1 MFDMRLSKIAKVQ
14 SGYISRGRIEPRED
28 GSHFLLQVRDV
39 DAHRLTYRADGLIRF
54 NPVMSRKDWMLKTG
68 DVLFMARGVRNFS
81 VLLQEIPDS
90 VLAAACFFIV
100 RVSSDGVLP
109 GYLCWYL
116 NQAPTQHYLSR
127 HSGRG
132 VHMPVVRRSV
142 LEHIDV
148 PIPTLDI
155 QKRIAEL
162 NALMRDEQ
170 ELLKKLAEKRKDLI
184 MGACLKAVRE
194 N

>member
-1 MFDMRLSKIAKVQ
+1 
-14 SGYISRGRIEPRED
+14 
-28 GSHFLLQVRDV
+28 
-39 DAHRLTYRADGLIRF
+39 
-54 NPVMSRKDWMLKTG
+54 
-68 DVLFMARGVRNFS
+68 
-81 VLLQEIPDS
+81 
-90 VLAAACFFIV
+90 
-100 RVSSDGVLP
+100 
-109 GYLCWYL
+109 
-116 NQAPTQHYLSR
+116 
-127 HSGRG
+127 
-132 VHMPVVRRSV
+132 MPVVRRSV

-170 ELLKKLAEKRKDLI
+170 ELLKKLAEKRIDLI